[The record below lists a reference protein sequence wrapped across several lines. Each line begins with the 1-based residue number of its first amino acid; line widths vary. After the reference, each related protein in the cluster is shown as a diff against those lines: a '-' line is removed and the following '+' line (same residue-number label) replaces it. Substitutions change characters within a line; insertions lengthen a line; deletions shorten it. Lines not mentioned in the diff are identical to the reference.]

1 MPQIVTDPDL
11 INELNGSDPTAA
23 AAPAPTIAAPAP
35 SAGRVTD
42 PGLLAE
48 LNGPDAGPGVSF
60 ATQPDGSPAGLR
72 NVPTAKDDPIYH
84 GAVPIAQAPDQGA
97 STAFSSGVGGVPIVG
112 PAIERGV
119 QDLAAYARSWRDGTS
134 YDAEQQH
141 AQDMTDI
148 ARQQHP
154 GAALAGDVTGAALAT
169 APVIA
174 AAPEVFG
181 AGPGGLTAGKVIAGG
196 LSGAGIG
203 ATDAAVR
210 SDGDPNA
217 IVKGAVAGT
226 VGGAAGPAIGA
237 GLGRLGQGVASV
249 YGRLASPSPGVSKPV
264 ADIISNQLANDG
276 QLGPQGLASIGAA
289 GPRAMLVDASPNLAG
304 VLDGAL
310 QRGGPGAA
318 AARQAIEARAAGAGQ
333 DMNAAL
339 DQAFG
344 PPQGV
349 QTATD
354 ALRDGSAAARHAAY
368 EGPNGA
374 YNTPI
379 DYSTEAGR
387 AVEDMMNNRVPPG
400 IIARAQNQ
408 MRVDGALPPQQT
420 MASIADD
427 GTVTYH
433 QMPDVRMVDYVTR
446 SLNDVAYAGDG
457 RGALGGNTA
466 EGRSY
471 GQLARDLRGALRS
484 AVPEY
489 GTALDTAAQPIDAKN
504 ALEFGAS
511 MMSPTVPRDAV
522 AGTVQGMTAPE
533 LAQVRQ
539 GVRSHIADTLANVQ
553 RTVTDPNVDAR
564 QATAAVKMLS
574 SDAATEKLGMLLGPD
589 EQASISTALD
599 HAGRTLDLR
608 ASLARNSATAARQN
622 ANVTVQQAAQPGM
635 IKQALTAGGPLKA
648 TRPILQT
655 VLGIRPEDIAARET
669 GIQGN
674 LASALTS
681 PAPGAGSSIFDR
693 LLQAH
698 NVRSGANAFAAG
710 IPYTPLAQTG
720 ILSLLA
726 SAQQPRAQ

>member
-23 AAPAPTIAAPAP
+23 AAPAPTNAAPTS

-42 PGLLAE
+42 PALLAE
-48 LNGPDAGPGVSF
+48 LNGSDAAGPGVSF
-60 ATQPDGSPAGLR
+60 ATQPDGSPLGLR
-72 NVPTAKDDPIYH
+72 NVPTAANDPIYH

-97 STAFSSGVGGVPIVG
+97 STAFSSGVGGVPIFG
-112 PAIERGV
+112 PMIEGGL
-119 QDLAAYARSWRDGTS
+119 QKAAAYGRSIANGTS
-134 YDAEQQH
+134 YDAELQH
-141 AQDMTDI
+141 VQDMTDA

-154 GAALAGDVTGAALAT
+154 GAAFAGDLTGAALAT

-174 AAPEVFG
+174 AAPEIFG
-181 AGPGGLTAGKVIAGG
+181 AGPGGLTAGKVGMGA
-196 LSGAGIG
+196 LSGATIG
-203 ATDAAVR
+203 GADAAVR
-210 SDGDPNA
+210 SGGDPNA
-217 IVKGAVAGT
+217 IVSGGVAGLG
-226 VGGAAGPAIGA
+226 GGAAGPAIGA

-249 YGRLASPSPGVSKPV
+249 YGRLASPSPGVSRPV
-264 ADIISNQLANDG
+264 ADIISRQLANDG

-318 AARQAIEARAAGAGQ
+318 AARQAIEARAAGASQ
-333 DMNAAL
+333 DMTGAL

-349 QTATD
+349 QSATD
-354 ALRDGSAAARHAAY
+354 TLRNDSAAGRQAAY
-368 EGPNGA
+368 DAA
-374 YNTPI
+374 YGSPI
-379 DYSTEAGR
+379 DYTTPEGR
-387 AVEDMMNNRVPPG
+387 SLEQIINTRVPPG

-427 GTVTYH
+427 GSVTYH
-433 QMPDVRMVDYVTR
+433 HMPDVRMVDYITR
-446 SLNDVAYAGDG
+446 SLNDVARAGDG
-457 RGALGGNTA
+457 QGALGGNTA

-471 GQLARDLRGALRS
+471 GMLAQDLRGALRS
-484 AVPEY
+484 AVPAY
-489 GTALDTAAQPIDAKN
+489 GDALDTAAQPIQARN

-511 MMSPTVPRDAV
+511 MLNPTVPRDAV

-533 LAQVRQ
+533 RAQVRQ

-589 EQASISTALD
+589 EQTSVSTALD

-635 IKQALTAGGPLKA
+635 IKQALTSGGPLKA
-648 TRPILQT
+648 TRPILQS

-669 GIQGN
+669 GIQGD
-674 LASALTS
+674 LASALTA
-681 PAPGAGSSIFDR
+681 PASGNGSSILNN
-693 LLQAH
+693 LLEAH
-698 NVRSGANAFAAG
+698 AIRSGANSVAAG
-710 IPYTPLAQTG
+710 IPYAPLAQTG
-720 ILSLLA
+720 ILSLLSA
-726 SAQQPRAQ
+726 AQQPRGQ